1 VLRDYYKSGASSSN
15 SPQISTYYLEKSDF
29 IRLNS
34 ARLSYNFNT
43 SNINWLAG
51 LNVYVT
57 GQNLLTITNYTGFD
71 PLANAD
77 KASDGNQSVGID
89 YTSYPNARTF
99 MLGLTLKF

>member
-1 VLRDYYKSGASSSN
+1 MLRDYYNSGASSSN
-15 SPQISTYYLEKSDF
+15 SPLISTYYLEKSDF

-34 ARLSYNFNT
+34 ARLGYTFDT
-43 SNINWLAG
+43 SGINWLAG
-51 LNVYVT
+51 FNLYVT
-57 GQNLLTITNYTGFD
+57 GQNLLTITNYSGFD
-71 PLANAD
+71 PLANAN